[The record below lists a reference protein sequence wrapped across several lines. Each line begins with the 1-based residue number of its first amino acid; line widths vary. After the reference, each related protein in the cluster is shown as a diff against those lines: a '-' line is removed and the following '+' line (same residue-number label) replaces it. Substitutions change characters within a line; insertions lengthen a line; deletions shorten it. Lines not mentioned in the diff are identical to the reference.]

1 MNGIEKITGQIGAD
15 AQREID
21 ALLAE
26 AAAQAQRVSAQAAER
41 AEAEAE
47 ELLRRGREEAERRE
61 DQAGRVHALEE
72 RKLLLGAKGEMV
84 AQAFDRALDAL
95 VALDDAAYITL
106 LAGLAVNASRTGAE
120 QVLFSQRDRNRV
132 GKAVV
137 TRANEILGTK
147 GALTLAEGT
156 RAIRGGLILVDGNVE
171 TNCSLETLVR
181 ARREDLEAQ
190 VAKVLFD

>member
-26 AAAQAQRVSAQAAER
+26 AAAQARRVSAQAAER

-47 ELLRRGREEAERRE
+47 ELLRRGREEAARRE

-95 VALDDAAYITL
+95 VSLDDAAYISL
-106 LAGLAVNASRTGAE
+106 LAGLAVRASRTGAE

-137 TRANEILGTK
+137 TRANEMLGAK
-147 GALTLAEGT
+147 GTLTLAEGT
-156 RAIRGGLILVDGNVE
+156 SAIRGGLILVDGNVE
-171 TNCSLETLVR
+171 TNCSLETLVHSR
-181 ARREDLEAQ
+181 QEDLESQ